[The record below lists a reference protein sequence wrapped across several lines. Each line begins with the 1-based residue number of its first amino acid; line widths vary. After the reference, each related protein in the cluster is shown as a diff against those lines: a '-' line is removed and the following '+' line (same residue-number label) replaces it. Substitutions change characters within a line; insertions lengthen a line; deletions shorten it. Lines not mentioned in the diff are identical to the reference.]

1 MFRKARVRS
10 LADHVISRLPGPVRR
25 RSPRTIAM
33 VVLMTLAAGTTLRSL
48 QSASAVQSVYGPR
61 RMMTIASHD
70 LDIGHI
76 ISADDVE
83 RRELPEALIP
93 DGWEGDAA
101 VEAGGEPTGDPIGR
115 TVVEP
120 IVAGEVVLPRRVSGS
135 RASGLSAVVA
145 GTSRVVSIE
154 RSALMPAVR
163 PGDRV
168 DVCAPGVG
176 SRAVVISR
184 RALVVGVDED
194 SVTFAVTDAELP
206 AVARAIIDG
215 DVIVALIGER

>member
-1 MFRKARVRS
+1 MFRKARVLQR
-10 LADHVISRLPGPVRR
+10 LDHVLSRLPHPK
-25 RSPRTIAM
+25 RSRHLRTITL
-33 VVLMTLAAGTTLRSL
+33 VVLIALTAGTTLRSL
-48 QSASAVQSVYGPR
+48 QSASATQSVYGR
-61 RMMTIASHD
+61 RQMMTIASRD
-70 LDIGHI
+70 LPIGHI
-76 ISADDVE
+76 ISSDDIE

-93 DGWEGDAA
+93 GGRDDEQTADDGDNPIE
-101 VEAGGEPTGDPIGR
+101 EPIGR

-120 IVAGEVVLPRRVSGS
+120 IIAGEVLLSRRVSGS

-145 GTSRVVSIE
+145 GTNRVVSIE
-154 RSALMPAVR
+154 RSALMPALR

-176 SRAVVISR
+176 ARAVVISR
-184 RALVVGVDED
+184 RALVIGVDED
-194 SVTFAVTDAELP
+194 SVNVSVTDAELP